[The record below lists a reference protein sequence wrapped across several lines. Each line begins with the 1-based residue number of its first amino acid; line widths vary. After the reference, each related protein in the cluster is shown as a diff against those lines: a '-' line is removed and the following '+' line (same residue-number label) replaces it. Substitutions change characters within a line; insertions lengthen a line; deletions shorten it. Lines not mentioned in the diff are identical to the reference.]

1 MANSNGMDEMKKQVK
16 DIVNERIEKSNEIL
30 KEMPPPPPTPSPCVV
45 NFPTLSSFCI
55 ELIDA

>member
-16 DIVNERIEKSNEIL
+16 DIVDERIEKSNEIL
-30 KEMPPPPPTPSPCVV
+30 KEMPPPPPTPSSCVV